1 MSALTSFAAVVP
13 SLGRS
18 PHLREA
24 LAALRREL
32 ATLGGVL
39 VWVQQGELPPPELAR
54 GSERLVELPRPAGF
68 AAAANTGIREAL
80 RWGNPEAIALV
91 NDDLLLEPGWF
102 AALAAEL
109 AARPRAGAVQGVN
122 LDLARPELADG
133 WGLAWN
139 QAFQAVQLGHG
150 EPALAPDT
158 PAFEIF
164 GVSATAAVYRTA
176 ALASAASRSEA
187 HASVTGARGAPLAS
201 GAPAI
206 APFDESLESY
216 YEDAQLAVDLR
227 AAGWESWC
235 VPRARARHAGQA
247 TSGRHSLTHH
257 RLVTRN
263 RWLVAAGLLG
273 EKYPRARPFLLD
285 RDLRDL
291 ARALLTLDAQ
301 RVAGLV
307 AGWSG
312 ARAVLRQRPPAA
324 APSKALAAARRLAAP
339 SPGSR
344 ANR

>member
-13 SLGRS
+13 SLGHS
-18 PHLREA
+18 PYLREA

-68 AAAANTGIREAL
+68 AAAANAGIREAL
-80 RWGNPEAIALV
+80 RLGGPEAIALV
-91 NDDLLLEPGWF
+91 NDDLLVEPGWL

-122 LDLARPELADG
+122 LDLALPELADG

-150 EPALAPDT
+150 EPALAPET

-164 GVSATAAVYRTA
+164 GVSATAALYRVA
-176 ALASAASRSEA
+176 ALREAAGR
-187 HASVTGARGAPLAS
+187 RGADDAC
-201 GAPAI
+201 
-206 APFDESLESY
+206 FDERLESY

-227 AAGWESWC
+227 AAKWESWC

-247 TSGRHSLTHH
+247 TSGRHSLAHH

-273 EKYPRARPFLLD
+273 PKFPKAMPFLLD

-291 ARALLTLDAQ
+291 ARALLTLDAR

-312 ARAVLRQRPPAA
+312 ARAMLRRAAAPAA
-324 APSKALAAARRLAAP
+324 APVAALDAARRLAAP

-344 ANR
+344 PNR

>member
-18 PHLREA
+18 PYLREA
-24 LAALRREL
+24 LVALRREL
-32 ATLGGVL
+32 ATLGGGL

-54 GSERLVELPRPAGF
+54 GSERLVELPQPAGF

-80 RWGNPEAIALV
+80 RWGNPQAIALV

-150 EPALAPDT
+150 ELALAPET

-164 GVSATAAVYRTA
+164 GVSATAAVYRSA
-176 ALASAASRSEA
+176 ALASAAPREP
-187 HASVTGARGAPLAS
+187 G
-201 GAPAI
+201 
-206 APFDESLESY
+206 PFDESLGSY
-216 YEDAQLAVDLR
+216 YEDARLAVDLR
-227 AAGWESWC
+227 AARWESWC

-273 EKYPRARPFLLD
+273 DKYAKARPFLLD

-291 ARALLTLDAQ
+291 ARALLTLDAR

-307 AGWSG
+307 AGWSA
-312 ARAVLRQRPPAA
+312 ARAVLRQRPSAGPPSPA
-324 APSKALAAARRLAAP
+324 LDAARRLAAP

-344 ANR
+344 PNR

>member
-18 PHLREA
+18 PLLREA

-32 ATLGGVL
+32 ASLGGVL
-39 VWVQQGELPPPELAR
+39 VWVQQGEIPPPELAR
-54 GSERLVELPRPAGF
+54 GSERLVELPRPVGF
-68 AAAANTGIREAL
+68 AAAANAGIREAL
-80 RWGNPEAIALV
+80 RLGGPEAIALV
-91 NDDLLLEPGWF
+91 NDDLLLAPGWL

-150 EPALAPDT
+150 EPALAPET
-158 PAFEIF
+158 PPFEIF
-164 GVSATAAVYRTA
+164 GVSATAALYRVA
-176 ALASAASRSEA
+176 ALREAAGR
-187 HASVTGARGAPLAS
+187 RGAGDAC
-201 GAPAI
+201 
-206 APFDESLESY
+206 FDERLESY

-227 AAGWESWC
+227 AAEWESWC

-273 EKYPRARPFLLD
+273 DKFAGARPFLLD

-291 ARALLTLDAQ
+291 ARALLTLDAP

-312 ARAVLRQRPPAA
+312 ARALLRKAAA
-324 APSKALAAARRLAAP
+324 APPTEASLASVAALAAARRLAAP

-344 ANR
+344 PKR